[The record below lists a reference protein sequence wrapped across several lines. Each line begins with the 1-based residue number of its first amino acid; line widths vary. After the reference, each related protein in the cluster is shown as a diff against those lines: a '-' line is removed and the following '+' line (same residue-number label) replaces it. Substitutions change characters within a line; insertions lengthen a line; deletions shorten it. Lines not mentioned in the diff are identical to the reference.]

1 MPTESTAPT
10 AANDPSASNG
20 SAALGATELK
30 VHYLNASAPALDSVS
45 MTVPRG
51 SFYAVLGPN
60 GSGKSTLLR
69 ALLGMVPHTAGEA
82 HVFGRPVSDWD
93 RRALA
98 REAGVVTQS
107 ESLAFPITVRELVAM
122 GRYPYLG
129 ALQSETATDKEAI
142 SNAMRMCDVENL
154 AQRFL
159 STLSGGEIQRTRVA
173 RALAQEPNVLLLD
186 EPTASLDVRHEMEI
200 LELLRASV
208 DDGMTV
214 FLITHHLDLAAR
226 FADRLLL
233 LDRGTVAAE
242 GEPREVLREETLKRV
257 YEWPI
262 SVSTDPDTGVP
273 RVTPLSTSSR
283 SSASSGSESSSS
295 SSGSSSSASGS
306 RP

>member
-1 MPTESTAPT
+1 MATESTEPAET
-10 AANDPSASNG
+10 RNDA
-20 SAALGATELK
+20 SAALWATELR
-30 VHYLNASAPALDSVS
+30 VHYPNAPAPALDSVS

-60 GSGKSTLLR
+60 GSGKSPLLR
-69 ALLGMVPHTAGEA
+69 ALLGMVPHQAGQTQ
-82 HVFGRPVSDWD
+82 VFGRPVSDWD

-98 REAGVVTQS
+98 QEAGVVTQS
-107 ESLAFPITVRELVAM
+107 ESVAFPITVRELVAM

-129 ALQSETATDKEAI
+129 ALQSETPTDKEAI
-142 SNAMRMCDVENL
+142 SEAMRMCDVDNL
-154 AQRFL
+154 AQRYL
-159 STLSGGEIQRTRVA
+159 STLSGGEVQRTRVA

-200 LELLRASV
+200 LELLRASAAA
-208 DDGMTV
+208 GMTV

-233 LDRGTVAAE
+233 LDRGRVAAE
-242 GEPREVLREETLKRV
+242 GEPEEVLREETLKRV

-262 SVSTDPDTGVP
+262 SVSNDPATGVP
-273 RVTPLSTSSR
+273 RVTPLS
-283 SSASSGSESSSS
+283 
-295 SSGSSSSASGS
+295 

>member
-1 MPTESTAPT
+1 MPTESAGPAGAGAGARSARVRDSS
-10 AANDPSASNG
+10 AANQTSASNG
-20 SAALGATELK
+20 SAALGTTELR
-30 VHYLNASAPALDSVS
+30 VHYPNTPKPALDSVS

-69 ALLGMVPHTAGEA
+69 ALLGMVPHAAGQA

-129 ALQSETATDKEAI
+129 ALQSETTTDKEAI
-142 SNAMRMCDVENL
+142 SQAMRMCDIENL

-159 STLSGGEIQRTRVA
+159 STLSGGEVQRTRVA

-200 LELLRASV
+200 LELLRASA
-208 DDGMTV
+208 DRGMTV

-233 LDRGTVAAE
+233 LDRGRVAAE
-242 GEPREVLREETLKRV
+242 GEPREVLQEETLQRV

-262 SVSTDPDTGVP
+262 SVSDDPATGLL
-273 RVTPLSTSSR
+273 RVTPLSTV
-283 SSASSGSESSSS
+283 SGSGQDSDSS
-295 SSGSSSSASGS
+295 
-306 RP
+306 

>member
-1 MPTESTAPT
+1 MTTESGASRAT
-10 AANDPSASNG
+10 AALEASRLTVRYPN
-20 SAALGATELK
+20 ATT
-30 VHYLNASAPALDSVS
+30 PALDSVS
-45 MTVPRG
+45 MVVPSG
-51 SFYAVLGPN
+51 AFYAVLGPN

-69 ALLGMVPHTAGEA
+69 ALLGMVPHATGQA

-129 ALQSETATDKEAI
+129 ALQSETPTDREAI
-142 SNAMRMCDVENL
+142 SKAMRMCDIESL

-159 STLSGGEIQRTRVA
+159 STLSGGEVQRTRVA

-200 LELLRASV
+200 LELLRASA
-208 DDGMTV
+208 DRGMTV

-233 LDRGTVAAE
+233 LDRGRVAAE
-242 GEPREVLREETLKRV
+242 GEPREVLREETLRRV

-262 SVSTDPDTGVP
+262 SVSDDPATGLP
-273 RVTPLSTSSR
+273 RVTPLSTVSDSGQDADSS
-283 SSASSGSESSSS
+283 
-295 SSGSSSSASGS
+295 
-306 RP
+306 

>member
-1 MPTESTAPT
+1 VATESTEPAET
-10 AANDPSASNG
+10 SNDA
-20 SAALGATELK
+20 SAALGATELR
-30 VHYLNASAPALDSVS
+30 VHYPNATAPALDSVS

-69 ALLGMVPHTAGEA
+69 ALLGMVPHQAGKA

-107 ESLAFPITVRELVAM
+107 ESVAFPITVRELVAM

-129 ALQSETATDKEAI
+129 ALQSETPPDKEAI
-142 SNAMRMCDVENL
+142 SEAMRMCDVENL
-154 AQRFL
+154 AQRLL
-159 STLSGGEIQRTRVA
+159 STLSGGEIQRARVA

-200 LELLRASV
+200 LELLSASAAA
-208 DDGMTV
+208 GMTV

-233 LDRGTVAAE
+233 LDRGRVAAE
-242 GEPREVLREETLKRV
+242 GKPQEVLREETLKNV

-262 SVSTDPDTGVP
+262 SVSNDPATGVP
-273 RVTPLSTSSR
+273 RVTPLSTSSD
-283 SSASSGSESSSS
+283 SSTSSGSG
-295 SSGSSSSASGS
+295 SG
-306 RP
+306 P

>member
-1 MPTESTAPT
+1 MTTESGASRAT
-10 AANDPSASNG
+10 AALEASRLTVRYPN
-20 SAALGATELK
+20 ATT
-30 VHYLNASAPALDSVS
+30 PALDSVS
-45 MTVPRG
+45 MVVPSG
-51 SFYAVLGPN
+51 AFYAVLGPN

-69 ALLGMVPHTAGEA
+69 ALLGMVAHSSGQA
-82 HVFGRPVSDWD
+82 HVYGRLVSDWD

-98 REAGVVTQS
+98 REVGVVTQS

-122 GRYPYLG
+122 GRYPHLG
-129 ALQSETATDKEAI
+129 ALQSETPKDEEAI
-142 SNAMRMCDVENL
+142 SEAMRLCDVESL

-173 RALAQEPNVLLLD
+173 RALAQEPNMLVLD

-200 LELLRASV
+200 LELLRASA
-208 DDGMTV
+208 DGGMTV

-242 GEPREVLREETLKRV
+242 GKPRDVLQEETLRRV

-262 SVSTDPDTGVP
+262 SVSDDPATGSP
-273 RVTPLSTSSR
+273 RITPLST
-283 SSASSGSESSSS
+283 
-295 SSGSSSSASGS
+295 ASGA
-306 RP
+306 